1 MLSHP
6 EAPCFLIEENFF
18 RVRESLTRD
27 PRHPAEVDRVWK
39 IPDLEKCLARVTSE
53 SIKKADASLR
63 PAPAVPDTTSERG
76 ILLVLPC
83 KPANQSSCRWIMI
96 KTELS
101 IAGSHSWT
109 RLTQILD
116 SEHNTYE
123 ILRHHFHRWTNYLLA
138 TPASLHSFAPQLR
151 STASLHSFTST
162 KRPRHP

>member
-18 RVRESLTRD
+18 RVRESLTRE
-27 PRHPAEVDRVWK
+27 PQHPAEVAGFWK
-39 IPDLEKCLARVTSE
+39 TLDLGNCLARLTSE
-53 SIKKADASLR
+53 SIKKPMQVSDLHRRFPTQQAKG
-63 PAPAVPDTTSERG
+63 G

-96 KTELS
+96 KTDLS

-123 ILRHHFHRWTNYLLA
+123 ILRHHSRRWINYLLA
-138 TPASLHSFAPQLR
+138 ATPSP
-151 STASLHSFTST
+151 HSFTST

>member
-18 RVRESLTRD
+18 RVRESLTRE

-76 ILLVLPC
+76 DSTGPSLQTC
-83 KPANQSSCRWIMI
+83 K
-96 KTELS
+96 S
-101 IAGSHSWT
+101 IQLQMDHDQNG
-109 RLTQILD
+109 
-116 SEHNTYE
+116 
-123 ILRHHFHRWTNYLLA
+123 
-138 TPASLHSFAPQLR
+138 PLHSGL
-151 STASLHSFTST
+151 SLMDPVDANLGF
-162 KRPRHP
+162 